1 MFTFELN
8 LKKIRLMIYRSG
20 FALLL
25 IIMIMLVQAQ
35 DTAYLRFA
43 GTITK
48 EELSAHVYKL
58 ASDEMEGRFTG
69 SRGLIRAQ
77 KYITG
82 EFQQSGLQ
90 MPVIS
95 GIASYAQD
103 FTLDECRWKDQRL
116 TLNGTE
122 LRVGKDFL
130 FLSDPVDITGDF
142 PVIFAGF
149 AIEDLR
155 YTDFVDI
162 DVTDKIM
169 LAFSGEPKRPDG
181 TSSITGKKEISK
193 KGYYFSKAKMAADK
207 GAEGVFIISRKRS
220 DYRKYLKARDYYD
233 PKPVIRFPVDDG
245 EIIQQKQPF
254 AAYMNVKT
262 AARLVGES
270 PKSLLDARDEMEET
284 MKTRAGAFN
293 GQISVEASSDC
304 YRLPTANVVGFV
316 EGTDLKGQAVVL
328 VAHYDHLGQSKGRTY
343 YGADDNA
350 SGTAAVMEIAE
361 AFATAAGE
369 GIRPRR
375 SVVFLAVSAEE
386 IGLYGSKY
394 YTLNPVFSLDS
405 TFACVNID
413 MIGRAST
420 KQSNS
425 PDYIAA
431 SVYLSEEL
439 LKLSQEANRAA
450 APDLEDR
457 VEFKKTL
464 RGGSDHYYFS
474 RNGIPSIFYFAGF
487 HPDYHEP
494 TDTPDK
500 ILYDRMEKI
509 VRAIFVTTWKL
520 ADREEKMEI
529 EN

>member
-1 MFTFELN
+1 MRF
-8 LKKIRLMIYRSG
+8 
-20 FALLL
+20 LLL
-25 IIMIMLVQAQ
+25 LSAITLAALPVHAQ
-35 DTAYLRFA
+35 DSLMFKYAT
-43 GTITK
+43 TITK
-48 EELSAHVYKL
+48 EELSTHVHKL

-69 SRGLIRAQ
+69 SRGLVRAQ

-82 EFQQSGLQ
+82 EFEQSGLQ

-95 GIASYAQD
+95 GVASYAQE

-130 FLSDPVDITGDF
+130 FLSDPVDISGDF
-142 PVIFAGF
+142 PVIFSGF

-155 YTDFVDI
+155 YSDFIDI

-169 LAFSGEPKRPDG
+169 LAFSGEPRKPDG
-181 TSSITGKKEISK
+181 TSVISGKKEWSK

-207 GAEGVFIISRKRS
+207 GAEGVFIIFRNRS
-220 DYRKYLKARDYYD
+220 DYRKYLKSRDYYD

-245 EIIQQKQPF
+245 EFIQQKQPF

-270 PKSLLDARDEMEET
+270 PKKLFDAREEMEKT
-284 MKTRAGAFN
+284 LKTRAGAFS
-293 GQISVEASSDC
+293 GHVSVQASSDC
-304 YRLPTANVVGFV
+304 YHLPTANVVGFV
-316 EGTDLKGQAVVL
+316 EGADLKSQVVVV
-328 VAHYDHLGQSKGRTY
+328 VAHYDHLGQTTGKIF

-350 SGTAAVMEIAE
+350 SGTAAVLEIAE
-361 AFATAAGE
+361 AFAMAAGN

-394 YTLNPVFSLDS
+394 YTMNPLFPLDS

-420 KQSNS
+420 KQVDS

-439 LKLSQEANRAA
+439 LKLSQEANRTA

-457 VEFKKTL
+457 VEYKRSL

-474 RNGIPSIFYFAGF
+474 KNGIPSIFYFAGF
-487 HPDYHEP
+487 HPDYHEA

-500 ILYDRMEKI
+500 ILYDRMETI
-509 VRAIFVTTWKL
+509 TRAIFVTTWKL
-520 ADREEKMEI
+520 ADREEKL
-529 EN
+529 ENGN